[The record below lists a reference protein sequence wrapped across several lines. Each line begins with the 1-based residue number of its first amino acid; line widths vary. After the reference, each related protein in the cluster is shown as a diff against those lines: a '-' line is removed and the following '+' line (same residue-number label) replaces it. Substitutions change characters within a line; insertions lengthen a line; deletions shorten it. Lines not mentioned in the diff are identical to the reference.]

1 MADWREQWERSNL
14 LDSETW
20 SVNWSQAGLAAI
32 GAVLTAFFDAIA
44 ELVGALWETFVIRPA
59 TVLAREFSALVS
71 YPLAVLEVR
80 LNFGAAEAI
89 VSETG
94 LIGAIAITAVG
105 GYLLAYLY
113 SEVIQDG

>member
-20 SVNWSQAGLAAI
+20 TVDWSQAGLAAVGVI
-32 GAVLTAFFDAIA
+32 LTSFFDAVA
-44 ELVGALWETFVIRPA
+44 QVVGTVWETFVIRPA
-59 TVLAREFSALVS
+59 TAVAREVSALVS

-80 LNFGAAEAI
+80 LDFGAAEAFA
-89 VSETG
+89 SDSG
-94 LIGAIAITAVG
+94 LIGAIVITAAG

-113 SEVIQDG
+113 GQVIGDG